1 MKNFINNARLVN
13 LFQQKNY
20 LNNIS
25 EILNDK
31 KKKND
36 DDSDEPSNSLIFEN
50 PQINNKKIQQE
61 TKKIDEC
68 EIEIKIDE
76 LEEEKFKKAQF
87 DIS

>member
-1 MKNFINNARLVN
+1 MKNFINNARLVD
-13 LFQQKNY
+13 LLQQKIY

-25 EILNDK
+25 EIFQHK

-50 PQINNKKIQQE
+50 PQINNEKIKQE
-61 TKKIDEC
+61 IKKIDEC
-68 EIEIKIDE
+68 EIESKIDE
-76 LEEEKFKKAQF
+76 LEEEKFKKDQF